1 MNDNLKELKEVL
13 AFGFDGMDAF
23 KLAAED
29 KEFSI
34 SDLKYL
40 FPLYSSA
47 RAAID
52 NIGNPWERFQALNA
66 DERFEL
72 LQYVKE
78 RFDIADEELE
88 LLIEDTLTAVG
99 ANVQLVKRWT
109 ARFKKPETTQDEA

>member
-40 FPLYSSA
+40 FPLYASA
-47 RAAID
+47 KAAID

-66 DERFEL
+66 DERFDL

-109 ARFKKPETTQDEA
+109 NRFKKPAQEEA